1 MTLPA
6 ALRDG
11 IEQLVAGADRRRVE
25 QAAQRLSEAYRAG
38 GPPAARAAR
47 TADDVAA
54 YLATRAPA
62 TYAAVAEV
70 FRQICLARPDWEPAS
85 VLDLGAGPGIAAWA
99 AVETWPGIDRVTLV
113 EAESEMVRAGRVL
126 ADSGREALREASWT
140 VADVGAATAHAD
152 LVVASYVVG
161 ELGPKALDGFVRHAW
176 ARTSD
181 TLVIVE
187 PGTTTGYERV
197 LAVRAAVI
205 AAGGS
210 TLAPCP
216 HDTPCPLP
224 EGDWCHFA
232 TRLPRSRTH
241 RIAKG
246 AARGFED
253 EKFAYA
259 VLCRSPHPLPEAR
272 VIRRPDPRPGHVVLD
287 LCTLSGIEQRTV
299 SRREGDEYRGA
310 RKLRWGDAV
319 LLARS
324 RIRQRGSS
332 DRTQD
337 P

>member
-11 IEQLVAGADRRRVE
+11 IEQLVARADHRRVE

-38 GPPAARAAR
+38 APQATRAAR
-47 TADDVAA
+47 GTEDVAA

-62 TYAAVAEV
+62 TYAAAAEV
-70 FRQICLARPDWEPAS
+70 FRQIRLARPDWVPAS
-85 VLDLGAGPGIAAWA
+85 VLDLGAGPGIASWA
-99 AVETWPGIDRVTLV
+99 AVETWPDIAAVTLV
-113 EAESEMVRAGRVL
+113 EAEPEMVRAGKAL
-126 ADSGREALREASWT
+126 AAPGREALGQASWI
-140 VADVGAATAHAD
+140 VGDVGAAGLQAD
-152 LVVASYVVG
+152 LVVASYVIG
-161 ELGPKALDGFVRHAW
+161 ELEPKDLDGFVHHAW
-176 ARTSD
+176 TRTAD

-187 PGTTTGYERV
+187 PGTTPGYERV
-197 LAVRAAVI
+197 LAARAAVI
-205 AAGGS
+205 GAGGW

-246 AARGFED
+246 AERGFED

-259 VLCRSPHPLPEAR
+259 VLCRSPHPRPEAR
-272 VIRRPDPRPGHVVLD
+272 VIRRPDLRPGHVVLD
-287 LCTLSGIEQRTV
+287 LCTSSGLEQRTV
-299 SRREGDEYRGA
+299 SRRQGDDYRRA

-319 LLARS
+319 
-324 RIRQRGSS
+324 
-332 DRTQD
+332 
-337 P
+337 